1 MIPSFVS
8 LVRADNPGPMTL
20 EGTNTWI
27 VSAPSGALV
36 IDPGPLIQEHLDA
49 VALATD
55 GKVAG
60 IFLTH
65 GHLDHSEGAE
75 RFAEMVKAPVFA
87 RLPEFTSPEAAPLV
101 DGFQITDGDVSFRVI
116 ATPGHTADSLS
127 FFTEKGSHTGLF
139 TGDTILGRGSSIVAY
154 PDGSVGPYLASLREL
169 SEMLGSRS
177 AVPLLPGHGPVHDSS
192 LPVVDQYLH
201 HRLERVAEV
210 RAAMARG
217 IIDVEAITDAVYVGL
232 PENLKWAAL
241 LSVQAQ
247 VAYVNENA

>member
-1 MIPSFVS
+1 
-8 LVRADNPGPMTL
+8 
-20 EGTNTWI
+20 
-27 VSAPSGALV
+27 
-36 IDPGPLIQEHLDA
+36 
-49 VALATD
+49 
-55 GKVAG
+55 
-60 IFLTH
+60 
-65 GHLDHSEGAE
+65 
-75 RFAEMVKAPVFA
+75 
-87 RLPEFTSPEAAPLV
+87 
-101 DGFQITDGDVSFRVI
+101 
-116 ATPGHTADSLS
+116 
-127 FFTEKGSHTGLF
+127 
-139 TGDTILGRGSSIVAY
+139 
-154 PDGSVGPYLASLREL
+154 
-169 SEMLGSRS
+169 MLGSRG